1 MTSFPALD
9 IAIGLSFVYLLLSLI
24 VTTVNEM
31 IAALLQKRAKFLEE
45 GVSQLLMDP
54 EIQKAIYQHPLIK
67 SLSNDKKVLRPSY
80 IPADKFATALM
91 DVVTGR
97 DNPTMSVDA
106 LRSGAA
112 KATPEFQQAIEALAD
127 VSGHDPRVLK
137 QKIED
142 WFNDGMDRVS
152 GWYKRNAQKN
162 TLILAVIVTLAVNA
176 DTLHVVNTLWRDPSI
191 RATLVEQAKARTA
204 SQETN
209 PIPMVEYPDP
219 NDPTASKPIAVPGD
233 VLTDAEKQ
241 SLNQLTGWTTEWTRW
256 KESGSS
262 FASWVGQLLTEHLL
276 GWILTAIALSLGAPF
291 WFDTLNR
298 FMNMRNAGRTPERG
312 QTTTTAQAQ
321 AQAASAAQQ

>member
-31 IAALLQKRAKFLEE
+31 VAAILQRRAKFLEQ
-45 GVSQLLMDP
+45 GVSQLVMDP
-54 EIQKAIYQHPLIK
+54 EITSAIYNHPLIK
-67 SLSNDKKVLRPSY
+67 SLSSDKKNPRPSY

-97 DNPTMSVDA
+97 DNPTMSVEA
-106 LRSGAA
+106 LRSGTA
-112 KATPEFQQAIEALAD
+112 KATPQFQQALTALAD
-127 VSGHDPRVLK
+127 VSGHDPQVLK
-137 QKIED
+137 KNIEN
-142 WFNDGMDRVS
+142 WFDDGMDRVS

-162 TLILAVIVTLAVNA
+162 ALMLAVLVTLVVNA
-176 DTLHVVNTLWRDPSI
+176 DTLHVVNTLWRDPSV

-204 SQETN
+204 SQEAN

-233 VLTDAEKQ
+233 VLTEGEKQ

-256 KESGSS
+256 RESQTS
-262 FASWVGQLLTEHLL
+262 FLTWLWQLLTEHLL
-276 GWILTAIALSLGAPF
+276 GWTLTAVALSLGAPF
-291 WFDTLNR
+291 WFDTLNK
-298 FMNMRNAGRTPERG
+298 FMNIRNAGQPPNKR
-312 QTTTTAQAQ
+312 TTTTTTTQV
-321 AQAASAAQQ
+321 ASGD

>member
-31 IAALLQKRAKFLEE
+31 LAAMLQRRAKFLEQ
-45 GVSQLLMDP
+45 GVEQLVMDP

-67 SLSNDKKVLRPSY
+67 SLSNDKKDPRPSY

-91 DVVTGR
+91 DVVTGHG
-97 DNPTMSVDA
+97 NSTMDVGA
-106 LRSGAA
+106 LQSGAA
-112 KATPEFQQAIEALAD
+112 KASPEFRQAMTALVD
-127 VSGHDPRVLK
+127 VSGEDPKIVK

-162 TLILAVIVTLAVNA
+162 ALILAVLVTLVVNA

-204 SQETN
+204 SQEAN

-233 VLTDAEKQ
+233 VLTDPEKQ

-262 FASWVGQLLTEHLL
+262 FASWAGQLLMEHLL
-276 GWILTAIALSLGAPF
+276 GWFLTAIALSLGAPF
-291 WFDTLNR
+291 WFDTLNK
-298 FMNMRNAGRTPERG
+298 FMNMRNAGQNPDKR
-312 QTTTTAQAQ
+312 TTTTKTTTQV
-321 AQAASAAQQ
+321 ASSN

>member
-31 IAALLQKRAKFLEE
+31 MAAILQRRAKFLEM
-45 GVSQLLMDP
+45 GVEQLVMDP
-54 EIQKAIYQHPLIK
+54 GITTALYEHPLIK
-67 SLSNDKKVLRPSY
+67 SLSNDKRSPRPSY

-97 DNPTMSVDA
+97 KNPTMSVGA
-106 LRSGAA
+106 LRSGAE
-112 KATPEFQQAIEALAD
+112 KATPEFQQAMTALVD
-127 VSGHDPRVLK
+127 VSGEDPKVLK

-142 WFNDGMDRVS
+142 WFDDGMDRVS

-162 TLILAVIVTLAVNA
+162 ALILAVTVTLVVNA
-176 DTLHVVNTLWRDPSI
+176 DTLHVVNTLWRDPTI

-256 KESGSS
+256 KESGTT
-262 FASWVGQLLTEHLL
+262 FATWVWQLLMEHLL
-276 GWILTAIALSLGAPF
+276 GWILTAVALSLGAPF
-291 WFDTLNR
+291 WFDTLNK
-298 FMNMRNAGRTPERG
+298 FMNMRNAGRTPDKRN
-312 QTTTTAQAQ
+312 TTTVTTQV
-321 AQAASAAQQ
+321 ASGN